1 MDRIKPAACVV
12 GAVAALSLLARW
24 TEKTTGGYDTGT
36 AKVVKRLIGQ
46 CKRWDVAARQDSDPL
61 IALTHCNY
69 AIAYLEIATLLLPE
83 AEVERCTGENVT
95 SMHFDLEKH
104 QSALMA
110 ALGTQG
116 QLSAAV

>member
-1 MDRIKPAACVV
+1 MERLKPAACVV
-12 GAVAALSLLARW
+12 GTVAILSLLARW
-24 TEKTTGGYDTGT
+24 TERTTGGYDTGV
-36 AKVVKRLIGQ
+36 AKTVKRLISQ

-61 IALTHCNY
+61 LALTHCNY

-95 SMHFDLEKH
+95 TMHFDMEKH

-110 ALGTQG
+110 GLGTQG
-116 QLSAAV
+116 QLPAV